1 MGTAHHSTTQHPV
14 HAHPMQPYAH
24 LQSCAHQQRCMHTSS
39 IACTPAAPHAR
50 SQPPSHRAPL
60 CSAVGTCSPAASHAQ
75 PHPSLSLYP
84 TTEQGRPIPAVVL
97 FHFSFINLYKKRLH
111 VPQAADIPPPAH
123 PERSH
128 QRGHGDPNPVQG
140 PWPPGWRTGRGGGGW
155 GGRKHPQTT
164 DSAIGADPEPH
175 IGGVWGERSKV
186 PLAAALRGRGAPCG
200 AGSKRCLPTPP
211 ALLPP
216 TALGRIPHHVPVL
229 PKLQFGLIGVSH
241 ALDFLIQGSNALR
254 RGRKTIRAMTR
265 GGVPSHPPPRPRA
278 VSPPSPNGAASAPP
292 APASRWGSGIPSA
305 LSRRSSGTG

>member
-50 SQPPSHRAPL
+50 SQPPSHCAPL

-140 PWPPGWRTGRGGGGW
+140 PWPPGWRTGRGGGGGAENTPKPPTVPSGLIRSPTSEGF
-155 GGRKHPQTT
+155 GGK
-164 DSAIGADPEPH
+164 GAKSLSLQHCGAE
-175 IGGVWGERSKV
+175 EL
-186 PLAAALRGRGAPCG
+186 LAARGRSGA
-200 AGSKRCLPTPP
+200 
-211 ALLPP
+211 
-216 TALGRIPHHVPVL
+216 
-229 PKLQFGLIGVSH
+229 F
-241 ALDFLIQGSNALR
+241 
-254 RGRKTIRAMTR
+254 
-265 GGVPSHPPPRPRA
+265 PPPRPYFLRQPLA
-278 VSPPSPNGAASAPP
+278 ASPIMSQYSPNSSLA
-292 APASRWGSGIPSA
+292 
-305 LSRRSSGTG
+305 SSGSPMHSIFSSRGPTHCGGAEKPSER